1 MIDAIALAKALI
13 RCPSVTPADAGAL
26 DVLEH
31 DLAGAG
37 FGCRRMNFQAPGTTP
52 ISNLFAKIRRGQ
64 GRHFCFAGHS
74 DVVPPGSLER
84 WRLDPFSGEI
94 VDGELH
100 GRGAAD
106 MKGAIAAFCAAASR
120 FVAERGSGFDGAI
133 SLLITGDEEGPSV
146 NGTKPMLEILA
157 GEGERFDA
165 CLVGEPT
172 NPQALGEMAK
182 IGRRGSLTGHLVVK
196 GTQGHVAYP
205 HLADNPLH
213 RLARLVSAL
222 IEPPLDAGNEH
233 FQPSS
238 LQLTTID
245 TGNPAANIIPAE
257 ARATFNVRFNDNFT
271 CQSLEAEINGRLGQ
285 IDRNFD
291 LVTRC
296 SGEAFLTPP
305 GELSSI
311 LAAVIRDRTG
321 KALEFSTTGGTSD
334 ARFIKDY
341 CPVIEFGLVGATM
354 HKVDERVTVADI
366 LSLSEIYLG
375 VLDRFFDAKSR

>member
-1 MIDAIALAKALI
+1 MIDAIALAQALI

-31 DLAGAG
+31 HLAGAG
-37 FGCRRMNFQAPGTTP
+37 VDCRRMNFQAPGTAA
-52 ISNLFAKIRRGQ
+52 ISNLFAKFQRGQ

-74 DVVPPGSLER
+74 DVVPPGSLGR

-94 VDGELH
+94 VGGELH

-106 MKGAIAAFCAAASR
+106 MKGAIAAFGAAASR
-120 FVAERGSGFDGAI
+120 FIAERGPGFDGAI

-146 NGTKPMLEILA
+146 NGTKPMLETLA
-157 GEGERFDA
+157 GEGESFDA

-213 RLARLVSAL
+213 RLARMVEAL
-222 IEPPLDAGNEH
+222 IAPPLDSGNAH

-245 TGNPAANIIPAE
+245 TGNPATNIIPAE
-257 ARATFNVRFNDNFT
+257 ASATFNVRFNDNFT
-271 CQSLEAEINGRLGQ
+271 RQSLEAEIDRRLKQ
-285 IDRNFD
+285 IDGNFD
-291 LVTRC
+291 LVTKC
-296 SGEAFLTPP
+296 SGEAFLTPH

-311 LAAVIRDRTG
+311 LSAVIGDRTG
-321 KALEFSTTGGTSD
+321 KSLEFSTTGGTSD
-334 ARFIKDY
+334 ARTG
-341 CPVIEFGLVGATM
+341 CAAPA
-354 HKVDERVTVADI
+354 R
-366 LSLSEIYLG
+366 
-375 VLDRFFDAKSR
+375 